1 MVRRLIINWRQQE
14 ETRHIVPVAEL
25 LLDDVDGEARYEFG
39 YIEGVHRA
47 RELGFQPFA
56 AFPEIERRYVS
67 RDLFPFFRNRVMP
80 ATRPDY
86 LEYVTALGLTPDT
99 ASAVDLLGRSE
110 GRRHTDH
117 IETILAA
124 ERSADRSRYLTH
136 FLARG
141 VRHVPGAE
149 EAIRDVAQDVE
160 LSAVLEPTNPKNP
173 RARQLQLGGRSLGYV
188 PDYLLFD
195 VDALDAAAAG
205 ARFTVVRVNP
215 SPAPAHHRLVVRI
228 DAAWP
233 SDFVPFSGRQ
243 FQPIT
248 PPASAIRFDRTA

>member
-1 MVRRLIINWRQQE
+1 MTRRLILNWQQDG
-14 ETRHIVPVAEL
+14 TPDIVPVAEL
-25 LLDDVDGEARYEFG
+25 LLNEVDGEPRYEFG

-47 RELGFQPFA
+47 QDLGFQPFA
-56 AFPEIERRYVS
+56 AFPEIARRYVS

-124 ERSADRSRYLTH
+124 ERSADGSRYLTH
-136 FLARG
+136 FLVRG

-149 EAIRDVAQDVE
+149 DVIRDVAGETE

-173 RARQLQLGGRSLGYV
+173 RARLLQISGMSLGYV
-188 PDYLLFD
+188 PDYLLD
-195 VDALDAAAAG
+195 DLDALDAASAG
-205 ARFTVVRVNP
+205 TRFTVVRVNP
-215 SPAPAHHRLVVRI
+215 SPAPAHHRLVVRV
-228 DAAWP
+228 DASWP
-233 SDFVPFSGRQ
+233 SGFAPFSGGQ

-248 PPASAIRFDRTA
+248 PQASAIRFDRTA